1 MLRILSIL
9 ILIAV
14 LLTGWAAVSLYLPY
28 QHFPSQG
35 VFVDIPHGA
44 SRRTVARLLTNQGV
58 VRSRW
63 AFEGLSRWR
72 SRRTLQ
78 AGEYYFDHPVT
89 SMEVFD
95 TIANGRVYV
104 RELVIPEGLSMFDIA
119 DLVQREDFTTRDNF
133 LAAARNTALIRD
145 LAPNAPSLEGF
156 LFPATYEFPRH
167 PTGEQMVA
175 AMVAHF
181 RQEWA
186 TISAAQ
192 PNQSGL
198 PVEQVVTL
206 ASLVERETP
215 KAEERPMVAGVFVNR
230 LNRHVPLQ
238 CDPTVVYA
246 LELAGRYDGKLEAAS
261 LPFESPYNTYR
272 HSGLPPGPIANPGGA
287 SLQAAL
293 DPPQT
298 DYLYFVANTEG
309 GHFFSRTLAEHNH
322 NVAIYRQRLA
332 AERAAA
338 AANDTTSPPAPASI
352 SSSPSPSSSS
362 PAKLRLR

>member
-1 MLRILSIL
+1 MLRALSIL
-9 ILIAV
+9 VLVAV
-14 LLTGWAAVSLYLPY
+14 LLTGWVAVSLYLPY
-28 QHFPSQG
+28 RHFPSQG

-44 SRRTVARLLTNQGV
+44 SRRTVARLLANQGV

-89 SMEVFD
+89 GMEVFD

-119 DLVQREDFTTRDNF
+119 DLVQREEFTTRDDF
-133 LAAARNTALIRD
+133 LAAAGNTALIRD
-145 LAPNAPSLEGF
+145 LAPDAPSLEGF

-167 PTGEQMVA
+167 PTGEQMVT

-192 PNQSGL
+192 PNVSGL
-198 PVEQVVTL
+198 AIEQVVTL

-246 LELAGRYDGKLEAAS
+246 LELAGRYDGKLKAAS

-287 SLQAAL
+287 SLEAAL
-293 DPPQT
+293 DPPRT

-322 NVAIYRQRLA
+322 NVALYRQRLA
-332 AERAAA
+332 AQRAAD
-338 AANDTTSPPAPASI
+338 AANDPASAPQPA
-352 SSSPSPSSSS
+352 SGSSSS